1 MIKGIALNQ
10 NQCGKFLLQVN
21 EAASLGLIGY
31 AIYLLAII
39 PMGAA
44 TMGVIIGYI
53 VIEFFL
59 HLQIFLCL
67 IFVALIPLLCV
78 FICFYACCCASQKKA
93 ELPNPVSATV
103 EMINATDDATCTICF
118 RSFTIGEE
126 IIILPCSPKH
136 IFHPLCIRNW
146 VIVKPNCPICRHDL
160 F

>member
-53 VIEFFL
+53 VI
-59 HLQIFLCL
+59 
-67 IFVALIPLLCV
+67 
-78 FICFYACCCASQKKA
+78 
-93 ELPNPVSATV
+93 
-103 EMINATDDATCTICF
+103 
-118 RSFTIGEE
+118 
-126 IIILPCSPKH
+126 
-136 IFHPLCIRNW
+136 
-146 VIVKPNCPICRHDL
+146 
-160 F
+160 